1 MADIR
6 RRFVV
11 KDKRELTFKEDVVGF
26 LKEEEKLLRKKMKH
40 LLNTNNF
47 TGYKNLIKAYEKVV
61 ELIDMYDWQ
70 LMYSEYEVRGTDI
83 SCDKDQ
89 AEAASSVLQ
98 RQVAVW
104 EQNGDGLI
112 RNHKIWYVKE
122 PVKNCSCNNIDGGCN
137 EKDKLE

>member
-11 KDKRELTFKEDVVGF
+11 EDKRELTFKEEVVKF

-40 LLNTNNF
+40 LLSINSLAN
-47 TGYKNLIKAYEKVV
+47 YKNLINAYEKIVF
-61 ELIDMYDWQ
+61 LIDKYDWQ
-70 LMYSEYEVRGTDI
+70 PMHSEYEVVGTEI
-83 SCDKDQ
+83 ACGKDQ
-89 AEAASSVLQ
+89 PEAARNILQ

-112 RNHKIWYVKE
+112 RNHKIWYVKD
-122 PVKNCSCNNIDGGCN
+122 PVKNCKEDGCY